1 MPLTKSEI
9 QQLRKII
16 AVAQALIGK
25 AERGDRGGKS
35 KTQRSAKGPATR
47 RSGKEL
53 ETFRAALKAERKSG
67 VSVAELAK
75 KHGVTPSYIYQLE
88 R

>member
-1 MPLTKSEI
+1 MSLTKFEV

-16 AVAQALIGK
+16 AAAQALIGK
-25 AERGDRGGKS
+25 AEKGSRGGKS

-53 ETFRAALKAERKSG
+53 ETFRSMLKAERKAG
-67 VSVAELAK
+67 ISVAELAK